1 MDLTNLEN
9 ALNNGDFKGFDL
21 RNLENALNN
30 GDFKEQVYSSLEG
43 IYQISNVLNQLDL
56 LKNFSDYDLK
66 ITANIQAMKK
76 ALAGYEKSE
85 QELKAKFSA
94 LNDSLKA
101 KKQELEARL
110 NMELQSVGSSEMQKL
125 NDAGNTLKTQLINEL
140 KEAKDNLAQELE
152 AKIQDLLN
160 SLEAMRKKIVAHL
173 NIQQGVGNIAM
184 QKLNDAGNTLKT
196 QLINELK
203 EAKDNLA
210 QELEALKAS
219 IEILKPQIQGVTKF
233 LGVYV
238 YGRQSFFENES
249 DEFRELFEFASI
261 TLKNNR
267 SYIVQ
272 FSMPYELST
281 NGIYSDSMGEMVL
294 CLKANNKVYP
304 IINSF
309 YQNKTTNLTA
319 SNKIIDAYRVNSS
332 FKTPSEEADYK
343 IAVFARKHKDLWVN
357 VNYTSNTE
365 GFELSFLNNASFANL
380 TTQSLPTNY
389 NNDWVFYK
397 HSQAIVYEIL
407 E

>member
-9 ALNNGDFKGFDL
+9 ALNNS
-21 RNLENALNN
+21 N
-30 GDFKEQVYSSLEG
+30 FKEQVYYSLQG
-43 IYQISNVLNQLDL
+43 IYQISNVLDQLDL
-56 LKNFSDYDLK
+56 LKNFSERDLEIVRK
-66 ITANIQAMKK
+66 IQVIKR
-76 ALAGYEKSE
+76 ALAGYETSE
-85 QELKAKFSA
+85 QELKAKIQA
-94 LNDSLKA
+94 LANSLEA
-101 KKQELEARL
+101 MKQELEARL
-110 NMELQSVGSSEMQKL
+110 NMNMEIQSAGVMQKL
-125 NDAGNTLKTQLINEL
+125 NDAGNALKTQLINEL
-140 KEAKDNLAQELE
+140 KEAKDNLAQELKTKMQ
-152 AKIQDLLN
+152 ALVN
-160 SLEAMRKKIVAHL
+160 SLEAMRQKLEAHL
-173 NIQQGVGNIAM
+173 NVLQKVKSSAIQN
-184 QKLNDAGNTLKT
+184 LNDTQNMLKT

-203 EAKDNLA
+203 EAKDNLE
-210 QELEALKAS
+210 QE
-219 IEILKPQIQGVTKF
+219 LKPQIQGATKF
-233 LGVYV
+233 LGIYV
-238 YGRQSFFENES
+238 YGRQMNFINQS
-249 DEFRELFEFASI
+249 DEFMELFEFASI

-319 SNKIIDAYRVNSS
+319 SNKAIDAYRVNSS

-407 E
+407 Q

>member
-1 MDLTNLEN
+1 MDL
-9 ALNNGDFKGFDL
+9 KG
-21 RNLENALNN
+21 LENALNN
-30 GDFKEQVYSSLEG
+30 GDFKEQVYSSLDG
-43 IYQISNVLNQLDL
+43 IYQISKVLNQLEI
-56 LKNFSDYDLK
+56 LKNFSEHDLEIVGK
-66 ITANIQAMKK
+66 IQAMKSK
-76 ALAGYEKSE
+76 LASYENSE
-85 QELKAKFSA
+85 QELKAKIQA
-94 LNDSLKA
+94 LVNSLEA
-101 KKQELEARL
+101 IKQKLEARL
-110 NMELQSVGSSEMQKL
+110 NMNMEIQSAGVMQKL
-125 NDAGNTLKTQLINEL
+125 NDAGNALKTQLINEL
-140 KEAKDNLAQELE
+140 KEAKDNLAQELK
-152 AKIQDLLN
+152 AKIQALMN
-160 SLEAMRKKIVAHL
+160 SLEAMKQKLEAHL
-173 NIQQGVGNIAM
+173 NMLQSVGSIVM
-184 QKLNDAGNTLKT
+184 QKLNDAGNALKT
-196 QLINELK
+196 QLIKELK
-203 EAKDNLA
+203 EAKDNLE
-210 QELEALKAS
+210 QE
-219 IEILKPQIQGVTKF
+219 LKPQIQGATKF
-233 LGVYV
+233 LGLYV
-238 YGRQSFFENES
+238 YGKQINFINQS
-249 DEFRELFEFASI
+249 DEFMELFEFASI

-407 E
+407 Q

>member
-9 ALNNGDFKGFDL
+9 ALNNS
-21 RNLENALNN
+21 N
-30 GDFKEQVYSSLEG
+30 FKEQVYYSLQG
-43 IYQISNVLNQLDL
+43 IYQISNVLDQLDL
-56 LKNFSDYDLK
+56 LKNFSDHDLEIVRK
-66 ITANIQAMKK
+66 IQAIKR
-76 ALAGYEKSE
+76 ALAGYETSE
-85 QELKAKFSA
+85 QELKAKIQA
-94 LNDSLKA
+94 LVNSLEA
-101 KKQELEARL
+101 MKQELEARL
-110 NMELQSVGSSEMQKL
+110 NMNMEIQSAGVMQKL
-125 NDAGNTLKTQLINEL
+125 NDAGNALKTELINELKEAKDNLAQELKAKIQALMNSLEAMKQKLEAHLNMLQSVGSIVMQKLNDAGNALKTQLINEL
-140 KEAKDNLAQELE
+140 KEAKDNLAQEL
-152 AKIQDLLN
+152 
-160 SLEAMRKKIVAHL
+160 
-173 NIQQGVGNIAM
+173 
-184 QKLNDAGNTLKT
+184 
-196 QLINELK
+196 
-203 EAKDNLA
+203 
-210 QELEALKAS
+210 
-219 IEILKPQIQGVTKF
+219 KPQIQGATKF
-233 LGVYV
+233 LGIYV
-238 YGRQSFFENES
+238 YGRQSFFKNES

-309 YQNKTTNLTA
+309 YQNKSANLTA
-319 SNKIIDAYRVNSS
+319 SNKIMDAYRVNSS

-357 VNYTSNTE
+357 VNYTSSTE

>member
-9 ALNNGDFKGFDL
+9 ILNNGDFKGFDL

-56 LKNFSDYDLK
+56 LKNFSDHDLEIIEK
-66 ITANIQAMKK
+66 IQAMKSK
-76 ALAGYEKSE
+76 LASYENSE
-85 QELKAKFSA
+85 QELKAKINALVSA
-94 LNDSLKA
+94 IEA
-101 KKQELEARL
+101 KKQEVEARL
-110 NMELQSVGSSEMQKL
+110 NTELQNARASEIAKL
-125 NDAGNTLKTQLINEL
+125 NEAGSALKTNLITEL
-140 KEAKDNLAQELE
+140 TQAKNILALELE
-152 AKIQDLLN
+152 KLKATTQNLLN
-160 SLEAMRKKIVAHL
+160 TPRL
-173 NIQQGVGNIAM
+173 QGVNM
-184 QKLNDAGNTLKT
+184 
-196 QLINELK
+196 
-203 EAKDNLA
+203 
-210 QELEALKAS
+210 
-219 IEILKPQIQGVTKF
+219 KF

-238 YGRQSFFENES
+238 YGRQSFFKNES

-380 TTQSLPTNY
+380 TTQSIPTTHNS
-389 NNDWVFYK
+389 DRVFYK
-397 HSQAIVYEIL
+397 HSKALFYEIFQ
-407 E
+407 